1 MGKSTLCIECF
12 DFDSSKK
19 IENGKAEIK
28 NVDNKTIEKCTI
40 VNGKVILNVN
50 KECVADF
57 YSVYLID
64 DDGNKHYPFNL
75 ATKLKE
81 VNGQNVLTHTTQ
93 KLITP
98 RSYAKCNAKLYFKS
112 CESPTNQYKVGI
124 IKCYKVPNDDKYI
137 ARKKQEAY
145 NYCTDSK
152 DEIFVADCT
161 QMIALQ
167 AYFYNDLEKDKLLSQ
182 KSREI
187 LSNETMQSC
196 VNLNEMQ
203 WFINDIELNGESF
216 RGNPIFV
223 NLKDFGFKNDDILTI
238 KAKLK
243 SQKDKYIIEKEM
255 PYKEPFKADGNLL
268 IDDREKDK
276 IYRHKVIHALGEM
289 RLAIEDRYALVYD
302 YRGLFLYEN
311 RCEVCELNINNDIN
325 DTNLKNLNDYI
336 DFKKNKYDTK
346 ITADKNNTFSVT
358 ILDESGNSKRP
369 IGRVNFNFNE
379 NIQKLLYVKQ
389 KIHFIYHK
397 PTQYVIFINRHTQTT
412 KYTLS
417 NYQIL
422 KRKDNGKYELV
433 AQEVAREQIAEG
445 IILEPCGP
453 DGLLADTVLRI
464 PQGHY
469 KIIEKGTKMESLR
482 TYYSAQ
488 GLHSNLLPKLY
499 DDEFV
504 LSDNSNSKKRTDIL
518 IHAGTNVLESP
529 LDRTEGCLLIGKE
542 FKNGE
547 LVTHNNTTINLL
559 EAKEKLNNIA
569 KEKKSSLTTINNK
582 KLNKTKKAK
591 EIERLNDKLYKE
603 YGKHYENNIE
613 PYINASIR
621 MLMAFIKENTIK
633 SKDGKNK
640 YENFSIHIKNNFGKG
655 ECNVRMG

>member
-50 KECVADF
+50 KECIADF
-57 YSVYLID
+57 YSVCLID

-98 RSYAKCNAKLYFKS
+98 RSYAKCNAKLYFKQ

-124 IKCYKVPNDDKYI
+124 TKCYKVPNDDKYI

-203 WFINDIELNGESF
+203 WSIKAGNNQCTFK
-216 RGNPIFV
+216 GNPIFV
-223 NLKDFGFKNDDILTI
+223 NLNDFGFKNGDILTI

-243 SQKDKYIIEKEM
+243 SQNKYIEDRKM

-276 IYRHKVIHALGEM
+276 IYRHKVIHALGKM

-311 RCEVCELNINNDIN
+311 RCEVCKLDINNGIN
-325 DTNLKNLNDYI
+325 DTKIEKLKDYI
-336 DFKKNKYDTK
+336 ETKKNKYDTQ
-346 ITADKNNTFSVT
+346 ITTDKNNNFSVS
-358 ILDESGNSKRP
+358 ILEESGDSKRP
-369 IGRVNFNFNE
+369 IGRVKFGFNE
-379 NIQKLLYVKQ
+379 NIQKLLYAKQ

-422 KRKDNGKYELV
+422 KQTKNGEYESLRD
-433 AQEVAREQIAEG
+433 EIASG
-445 IILEPCGP
+445 VILEPCGP

-469 KIIEKGTKMESLR
+469 KIMEKDTKMESLR

-504 LSDNSNSKKRTDIL
+504 LSDNSNSEKRTDIL

-582 KLNKTKKAK
+582 KLNKTKKVK

-621 MLMAFIKENTIK
+621 MLMAFIKENAIK